1 VTGVKEV
8 TKVVRVEVEVEVEV
22 LVVLIVIVVDG
33 ATAVI
38 VTALMPMHEQ
48 ALAYFTA
55 PEQADAYAGTLL
67 GTSVT
72 WRFAAVKVKLVITS
86 VSTMVDVSETVTLV
100 TEVTVSVSVAGAETI
115 SGIVAETV
123 AV

>member
-1 VTGVKEV
+1 
-8 TKVVRVEVEVEVEV
+8 
-22 LVVLIVIVVDG
+22 
-33 ATAVI
+33 
-38 VTALMPMHEQ
+38 
-48 ALAYFTA
+48 
-55 PEQADAYAGTLL
+55 
-67 GTSVT
+67 
-72 WRFAAVKVKLVITS
+72 VKLVITS